1 LVPVSDL
8 AAFVPIGIAASRG
21 GGAWPSWGSS
31 TDNVFHM
38 FLTWGLVFATWSV
51 ATGAIYGALL
61 GWAGHITADR
71 AVGFYLRGPA
81 TTQA

>member
-1 LVPVSDL
+1 
-8 AAFVPIGIAASRG
+8 
-21 GGAWPSWGSS
+21 
-31 TDNVFHM
+31 M